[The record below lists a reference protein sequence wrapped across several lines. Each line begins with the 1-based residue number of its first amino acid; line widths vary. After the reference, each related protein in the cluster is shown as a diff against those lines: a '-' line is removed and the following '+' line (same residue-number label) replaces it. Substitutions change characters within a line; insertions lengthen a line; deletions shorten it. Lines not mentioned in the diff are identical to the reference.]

1 MVESDFITSSDTW
14 NNLTTLEK
22 YEQYR
27 KVNGIGPD
35 GEKLIPVIPKDM
47 ETKVNLAKGVMTK
60 LMVEYEELVEE
71 RTAIYWKVQKT
82 QHGPMQQELLQ
93 TLNDVQ
99 KKLDAK
105 IIELEN
111 LWREI

>member
-60 LMVEYEELVEE
+60 LMVEYDELIEE
-71 RTAIYWKVQKT
+71 RREISQAYHINKA
-82 QHGPMQQELLQ
+82 
-93 TLNDVQ
+93 
-99 KKLDAK
+99 KLDAK

>member
-1 MVESDFITSSDTW
+1 MVESA
-14 NNLTTLEK
+14 LEK

-60 LMVEYEELVEE
+60 LMVEYDELIEE
-71 RTAIYWKVQKT
+71 RREISQSYHINKA
-82 QHGPMQQELLQ
+82 
-93 TLNDVQ
+93 
-99 KKLDAK
+99 KLDAK

>member
-1 MVESDFITSSDTW
+1 MVESA
-14 NNLTTLEK
+14 LEK

-27 KVNGIGPD
+27 KKNGIGPD

-71 RTAIYWKVQKT
+71 RRYISQAYHINKA
-82 QHGPMQQELLQ
+82 
-93 TLNDVQ
+93 
-99 KKLDAK
+99 KLDAK